1 MRTLCHIHEAH
12 LTKQVSL
19 MAHRLAGGALTVLTV
34 LGTWKFFLEYGP
46 CVGGPLRD
54 ELTREN
60 KCKVYADFFD
70 MCCPLVSGPAP
81 KFHGG
86 VQRKSLI

>member
-1 MRTLCHIHEAH
+1 MVL
-12 LTKQVSL
+12 QVT
-19 MAHRLAGGALTVLTV
+19 RLDYKTSK
-34 LGTWKFFLEYGP
+34 TWIIFFLEYGP
-46 CVGGPLRD
+46 CVGRPLRD

-70 MCCPLVSGPAP
+70 MCYPLVSGPAP

-86 VQRKSLI
+86 V